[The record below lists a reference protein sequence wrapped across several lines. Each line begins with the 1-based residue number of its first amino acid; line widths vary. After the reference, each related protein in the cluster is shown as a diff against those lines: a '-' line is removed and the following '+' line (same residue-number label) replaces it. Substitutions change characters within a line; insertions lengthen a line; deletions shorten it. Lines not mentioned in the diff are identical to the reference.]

1 MTHEQRRDRIRTLT
15 RELATLIEEESPQR
29 AVRCLTAQDIPAW
42 LTEGL
47 RAAIRRKITEETP
60 AVH

>member
-15 RELATLIEEESPQR
+15 RELATLIEEESPR
-29 AVRCLTAQDIPAW
+29 PAAPCLTAQDIPSWVA
-42 LTEGL
+42 EGL
-47 RAAIRRKITEETP
+47 RAAIRRKLAEETP